1 MQRLAPRQRR
11 LAVGL
16 AALAGFVD
24 GVGFLTA
31 GGYFVSFMSGNT
43 TRLAVDLVTEPSTA
57 MLPALLIAGF
67 TCGVFLGAVVALRS
81 GRWQARDVAALAA
94 ALLIAGA
101 AADYA
106 GSVPLGLAGLV
117 LAMGALNNCFQR
129 EGSNSFGLTYM
140 TGALVRFGQ
149 GFAYRLCGRE
159 APGFLALLALWAA
172 LGGGA
177 VLGALAEQ
185 RFGASSI
192 AMAAGL
198 ACIAVAVAAAI
209 GPDPR
214 DQA

>member
-1 MQRLAPRQRR
+1 MQRLAPGQRR
-11 LAVGL
+11 LAIGL

-43 TRLAVDLVTEPSTA
+43 TRLAVDLATDPSEA
-57 MLPALLIAGF
+57 LLPASLIAGF
-67 TCGVFLGAVVALRS
+67 TCGVFLGAIVALRS
-81 GRWQARDVAALAA
+81 GQWQARNVTILAG
-94 ALLIAGA
+94 ALLLAGA
-101 AADYA
+101 GADYA
-106 GSVPLGLAGLV
+106 GSVPLALTGLV

-129 EGSNSFGLTYM
+129 EGANSFGLTYM

-149 GFAYRLCGRE
+149 GLAYRLCGRE

-172 LGGGA
+172 LGLGA
-177 VLGALAEQ
+177 VLGALAQQ

-192 AMAAGL
+192 AMAAAL
-198 ACIAVAVAAAI
+198 AWLAVAAAAAV
-209 GPDPR
+209 GPDRR